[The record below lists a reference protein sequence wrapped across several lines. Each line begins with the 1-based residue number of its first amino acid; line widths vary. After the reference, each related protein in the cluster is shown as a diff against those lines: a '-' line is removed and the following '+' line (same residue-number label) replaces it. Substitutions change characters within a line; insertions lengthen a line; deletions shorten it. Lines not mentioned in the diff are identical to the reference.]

1 MKLDLSEKIDFEN
14 FEREFHD
21 VILDDL
27 YKEIEEQ
34 RKMEE
39 LALSQSR
46 RGSDL
51 TIARKK
57 EAKADGVG
65 NSLWGA
71 LRSRFAIASAAK
83 QLVADANDRHQRQY
97 SDW

>member
-1 MKLDLSEKIDFEN
+1 MSEKIDFEN

-34 RKMEE
+34 RKTEE

-57 EAKADGVG
+57 EAKDEGLKKFNRTCDG
-65 NSLWGA
+65 LDKA
-71 LRSRFAIASAAK
+71 
-83 QLVADANDRHQRQY
+83 
-97 SDW
+97 